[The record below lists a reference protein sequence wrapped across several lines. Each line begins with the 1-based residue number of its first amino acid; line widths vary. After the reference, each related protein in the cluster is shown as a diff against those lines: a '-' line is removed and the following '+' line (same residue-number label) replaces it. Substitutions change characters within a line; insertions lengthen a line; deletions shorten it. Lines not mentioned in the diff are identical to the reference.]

1 MGSMTQDLRYSLR
14 TLRKSP
20 GFAAAAI
27 GILALGIGANTAI
40 FSVVDAVLL
49 RPMPFAEPGRLMRV
63 LHVPPAASFPGLK
76 TFSVSPAN
84 YLDCGD
90 LAFHRACRGTGAGL
104 VALLERLDPRAQAG
118 LEPD

>member
-1 MGSMTQDLRYSLR
+1 MGLTQDLRYSLR
-14 TLRKSP
+14 TLKKSP

-49 RPMPFAEPGRLMRV
+49 RPLPFADASRLTRV
-63 LHVPPAASFPGLK
+63 LHVPPPEHFPGLK

-84 YLDCGD
+84 YLDW
-90 LAFHRACRGTGAGL
+90 
-104 VALLERLDPRAQAG
+104 RAQNHVFERMAIYRG
-118 LEPD
+118 GSAS